1 MSDDKKYI
9 ELYDLMVEYGVCTE
23 EEIALV
29 CSING
34 TNLHSLESI
43 LFSRT
48 GWRRLDQW
56 KERELNTN
64 S

>member
-1 MSDDKKYI
+1 MTNTEEIHDTLV
-9 ELYDLMVEYGVCTE
+9 ELGIATE

-34 TNLHSLESI
+34 TNEESYNDI

-48 GWRRLDQW
+48 GYRSLEQFNDY
-56 KERELNTN
+56 K
-64 S
+64 

>member
-1 MSDDKKYI
+1 MKNETKRTANIHDTLV
-9 ELYDLMVEYGVCTE
+9 ELGIATE

-34 TNLHSLESI
+34 TNEESYNDI

-48 GWRRLDQW
+48 GYRSLEQFNDY
-56 KERELNTN
+56 N
-64 S
+64 

>member
-1 MSDDKKYI
+1 MNKTDQIHDTLV
-9 ELYDLMVEYGVCTE
+9 ELGIATE

-34 TNLHSLESI
+34 TNEESYNDI

-48 GWRRLDQW
+48 GYRSLEQFNDRD
-56 KERELNTN
+56 
-64 S
+64 